1 MGSTLHYIGI
11 GACLLGNLAHH
22 GDKTV
27 DGVLALV
34 FGGLDHERLV
44 EEQREIDCRG
54 MISIIEKTLCHIHG
68 GDTGG
73 FVAQTIEYELV
84 LAESLDG
91 QEILVLERLLD
102 IIGIES
108 GKRSH
113 QLHIL
118 ATESEDIGEGTKQH
132 TEVAVVWSYGN
143 LSAVSICKVDCLDIC
158 QRTGSGCLRKELLQS
173 DTHANRSSTW
183 STSSMGS
190 GECLMKIDV
199 HHIKA
204 HVTRTA
210 STEHRV
216 EVGSIIVHQSAALMH
231 EFGYLGNLLFK
242 HSEGIGIGHHHCC
255 HGIVEDATQVVDI
268 HKTLCSALNLYHLK
282 SAYCS

>member
-1 MGSTLHYIGI
+1 MGSTLHDIGI

-22 GDKTV
+22 GNETV

-158 QRTGSGCLRKELLQS
+158 QRT
-173 DTHANRSSTW
+173 SS
-183 STSSMGS
+183 
-190 GECLMKIDV
+190 
-199 HHIKA
+199 
-204 HVTRTA
+204 
-210 STEHRV
+210 
-216 EVGSIIVHQSAALMH
+216 
-231 EFGYLGNLLFK
+231 
-242 HSEGIGIGHHHCC
+242 
-255 HGIVEDATQVVDI
+255 
-268 HKTLCSALNLYHLK
+268 
-282 SAYCS
+282 